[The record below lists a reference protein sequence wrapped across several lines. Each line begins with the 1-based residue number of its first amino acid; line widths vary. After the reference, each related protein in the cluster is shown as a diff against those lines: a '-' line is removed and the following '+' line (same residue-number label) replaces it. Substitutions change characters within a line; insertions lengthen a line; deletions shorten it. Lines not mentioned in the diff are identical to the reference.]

1 MVSSIKE
8 REERQRSL
16 SPIWNLSPNMR
27 DCQQEPAGS
36 SRQQSSNTEM
46 MEMLKQMRQEMQE
59 REKELKLQLQLRD
72 EYMDKELRRR
82 DQY

>member
-16 SPIWNLSPNMR
+16 SPIWNLSPIVR
-27 DCQQEPAGS
+27 DYQQELVGS
-36 SRQQSSNTEM
+36 SGQLSSNMEM

-59 REKELKLQLQLRD
+59 RDR
-72 EYMDKELRRR
+72 
-82 DQY
+82 